1 MSALASVHA
10 PVAAVARGGT
20 AIRAPPC
27 RLPGQVHEAG
37 RRRWS
42 VPLAVTFLCPPLLLM
57 ADVGARSE
65 GARVHDKRARDTQ
78 ACESGG
84 DPGSQARDC

>member
-1 MSALASVHA
+1 M
-10 PVAAVARGGT
+10 
-20 AIRAPPC
+20 
-27 RLPGQVHEAG
+27 
-37 RRRWS
+37 
-42 VPLAVTFLCPPLLLM
+42 PLAVTFLCPPLLLM